1 MKSHDANS
9 KSCRAGHAGRAQVA
23 ILPALLLLAMAGCS
37 AEFDPRYGRTSES
50 YINTSVNGTDVL
62 AAMLAEAGFEVSSR
76 SILMTSAM
84 QRVETI
90 VWFPN
95 DIHAPSEEVCA
106 WFDAW
111 LASGENRTLVYVGRG
126 FDAAPLYFR
135 KMAPRVPKAQQPFY
149 RQQVSIQKT
158 VRPPMIPDSKMQC
171 EWFSIDWPEPEGP
184 VTSLE
189 GPWSQGI
196 DAAKAEVYLSDQ
208 YNTHLPTRVLLSTKG
223 TPLVTQI
230 RDPAWGGGR
239 IIAISNGSFLLNMPL
254 VNHENRKLAGKLVD
268 ALHPPGKLVMLQSG
282 PGGPPIDPPAGG
294 SALARLFGAFPL
306 NIILLHCAVLGIIFC
321 FARWP
326 IFGRPKTPP
335 AEILSD
341 FGKHV
346 QAVGQLMQR
355 TRDHAYAVAQLPAD
369 PERAKADA
377 VSSGGLFSTSSNS
390 SQPSTGHS

>member
-1 MKSHDANS
+1 MNSHDANS
-9 KSCRAGHAGRAQVA
+9 KSRRAVNARRARFA
-23 ILPALLLLAMAGCS
+23 MLASLLLLALAGCS
-37 AEFDPRYGRTSES
+37 AEFDPTYGRMSES
-50 YINTSVNGTDVL
+50 YLNTSVNGTDVL
-62 AAMLAEAGFEVSSR
+62 AAMFTEAGFEVSAR
-76 SILMTSAM
+76 SILMTSSM

-95 DIHAPSEEVCA
+95 DIHAPSEEVCL
-106 WFDAW
+106 WFDEW

-135 KMAPRVPKAQQPFY
+135 KLAPGVAKGQQKFY
-149 RQQVSIQKT
+149 RQQVASQAT
-158 VRPPMIPDSKMQC
+158 VRPSMIPDSEMQC
-171 EWFSIDWPEPEGP
+171 EWFSIDWPEPEAP
-184 VTSLE
+184 VASLE

-208 YNTHLPTRVLLSTKG
+208 FNTHLPTRVLLSTKKV
-223 TPLVTQI
+223 PLVTQI
-230 RDPAWGGGR
+230 RDPEWGGGR
-239 IIAISNGSFLLNMPL
+239 VIAISNGSFLLNMSL

-268 ALHPPGKLVMLQSG
+268 VLRPPGRLVMLQSG

-294 SALARLFGAFPL
+294 SALARLFGAWPL

-355 TRDHAYAVAQLPAD
+355 TRDRTYALEQLPAD
-369 PERAKADA
+369 PERAEADA
-377 VSSGGLFSTSSNS
+377 VSSGGSSSISSNS
-390 SQPSTGHS
+390 S

>member
-1 MKSHDANS
+1 MKSPQSNS
-9 KSCRAGHAGRAQVA
+9 TSRRADNAPCAA
-23 ILPALLLLAMAGCS
+23 LAMLVAVLPLALAGCS
-37 AEFDPRYGRTSES
+37 AQFDPTYGRTSES

-62 AAMLAEAGFEVSSR
+62 AAMLTEAGFEVSAR
-76 SILMTSAM
+76 AILMTSSM

-95 DIHAPSEEVCA
+95 DIHAPSEEVCL
-106 WFDAW
+106 WFDEW
-111 LASGENRTLVYVGRG
+111 LAGGENRTLVYVGRG
-126 FDAAPLYFR
+126 FDAEPLYFR
-135 KMAPRVPKAQQPFY
+135 KMAPGVSKDQQRFY
-149 RQQVSIQKT
+149 RQQVSSQGT
-158 VRPPMIPDSKMQC
+158 VRPRLIPDSKMQC

-184 VTSLE
+184 VTSLA

-196 DAAKAEVYLSDQ
+196 DVAKAEVYLSDKF
-208 YNTHLPTRVLLSTKG
+208 NTHLSTRVLLSTSGK
-223 TPLVTQI
+223 PLVTQI

-239 IIAISNGSFLLNMPL
+239 IIAISNGSFLLNMTL

-268 ALHPPGKLVMLQSG
+268 ALRPSGPLVMLQSG

-294 SALARLFGAFPL
+294 SALARLFGAWPL

-355 TRDHAYAVAQLPAD
+355 TRDRSYAMAQLPAD
-369 PERAKADA
+369 PERAKAEA
-377 VSSGGLFSTSSNS
+377 VSSGGSSSISTNS
-390 SQPSTGHS
+390 SQPTTGHS